1 MNKKVIIIFAAV
13 AVLAA
18 GVAGGAVWFMSKG
31 GEERSRNQGRQ
42 GRKKNRPR
50 RKRKSRNCRRST

>member
-31 GEERSRNQGRQ
+31 GEEHAADAKDA
-42 GRKKNRPR
+42 KKSRPR